1 MLISLSRPKSISGRL
16 LYFLLISYLIV
27 GVSGCSNPPRAEKPP
42 TSIARA
48 METRSFQGDLMTVLK
63 ASINSLQDMDYTIDV
78 LNSDVGLITASR
90 TTEHRK
96 ASLTNEKPE
105 TEMSNGEKALLA
117 IGVIA
122 IVAFLAALIFGDDDD
137 DDDKRKGRRG
147 RSSPINIGGRSGNDD
162 GPDGPRIYRYKVT
175 INLNELGNDETS
187 VRVSASGEVEQD
199 AKILSTGGVHE
210 VEFFQRF
217 FAGMNQALFLDTN
230 LPNNN

>member
-1 MLISLSRPKSISGRL
+1 MLISLRRPKSISGRL
-16 LYFLLISYLIV
+16 LYLLLISYLIV
-27 GVSGCSNPPRAEKPP
+27 GVSGCSNPPRSEKPP
-42 TSIARA
+42 TSIVRA

-96 ASLTNEKPE
+96 ASLANEKPD
-105 TEMSNGEKALLA
+105 TEMSNVEKALLA

-137 DDDKRKGRRG
+137 DDKGKGRRG

-162 GPDGPRIYRYKVT
+162 GPDGPRIYRYRVT

>member
-1 MLISLSRPKSISGRL
+1 MLISLRRPKSISGRL
-16 LYFLLISYLIV
+16 LYFLLINYLIV

-48 METRSFQGDLMTVLK
+48 METRSFQGDLMAVLK
-63 ASINSLQDMDYTIDV
+63 ASIHSLQDMDYTIDL

-105 TEMSNGEKALLA
+105 TEMSNSEKALLA

-137 DDDKRKGRRG
+137 DDKRKGRGG
-147 RSSPINIGGRSGNDD
+147 RSSPINIGGRGGKDD

>member
-1 MLISLSRPKSISGRL
+1 MLISLRRPKSISGRL
-16 LYFLLISYLIV
+16 LYLLLISYLIV

-48 METRSFQGDLMTVLK
+48 METRSFKGDLMSVLK

-96 ASLTNEKPE
+96 ASLANEKPD
-105 TEMSNGEKALLA
+105 TEMSNVEKALLA

-137 DDDKRKGRRG
+137 DDKGKGRRG

-162 GPDGPRIYRYKVT
+162 GPDGPRIYRYRVT

>member
-1 MLISLSRPKSISGRL
+1 MLISLRRPKSISGRL

-27 GVSGCSNPPRAEKPP
+27 GLSGCSNPPRAEKPP
-42 TSIARA
+42 SSIARA

-96 ASLTNEKPE
+96 ASLANEKPD
-105 TEMSNGEKALLA
+105 TEMSNVEKALLA

-137 DDDKRKGRRG
+137 DDKGKGRRG

-162 GPDGPRIYRYKVT
+162 GPDGPRIYRYRVT
-175 INLNELGNDETS
+175 INLNELENDETS

>member
-1 MLISLSRPKSISGRL
+1 MLISLRRPKSISGRL
-16 LYFLLISYLIV
+16 LYLLLISYLIV
-27 GVSGCSNPPRAEKPP
+27 GVSGCSNPPRSEKPP
-42 TSIARA
+42 TSIVRA

-96 ASLTNEKPE
+96 ASLTNEKPDI
-105 TEMSNGEKALLA
+105 EMSNVEKALLA

-137 DDDKRKGRRG
+137 DDKGKGRRG

-162 GPDGPRIYRYKVT
+162 GPDGPRIYRYRVT

>member
-1 MLISLSRPKSISGRL
+1 MLISLRRPKSISGRL

-27 GVSGCSNPPRAEKPP
+27 GLSGCSNPPRAEKPP
-42 TSIARA
+42 SSIARA

-96 ASLTNEKPE
+96 ASLANEKPD
-105 TEMSNGEKALLA
+105 TEMSNVEKALLA

-137 DDDKRKGRRG
+137 DDKGKGRRG

-162 GPDGPRIYRYKVT
+162 GPDGPRIYPLSYTHLTLPT
-175 INLNELGNDETS
+175 IYS
-187 VRVSASGEVEQD
+187 V
-199 AKILSTGGVHE
+199 
-210 VEFFQRF
+210 
-217 FAGMNQALFLDTN
+217 
-230 LPNNN
+230 

>member
-1 MLISLSRPKSISGRL
+1 MLISLRRPKSISGRL
-16 LYFLLISYLIV
+16 LYLLLISYLIV
-27 GVSGCSNPPRAEKPP
+27 GVSGCSNPPRSEKPP
-42 TSIARA
+42 TSIVRA

-96 ASLTNEKPE
+96 ASLTNEKPDI
-105 TEMSNGEKALLA
+105 EMSNVEKALLA

-137 DDDKRKGRRG
+137 DDKGKGRKG
-147 RSSPINIGGRSGNDD
+147 RSSPINIGGRSSNDD
-162 GPDGPRIYRYKVT
+162 GPDGPRIYRYRVT

>member
-27 GVSGCSNPPRAEKPP
+27 VVSGCSNPPRSEKPP

-48 METRSFQGDLMTVLK
+48 METRSFQGNLMTVLK

-96 ASLTNEKPE
+96 TSLANEKPD

-137 DDDKRKGRRG
+137 DDKGKGRRG

-162 GPDGPRIYRYKVT
+162 GPDGPRIYRYRVT